1 MITRASRGGFC
12 TAIPTI
18 EDPDVFLWA
27 PTEQDAEYLAAREHI
42 DLLHTLADEETKRA
56 QEQARLAADFVRQ
69 QVAEFRKIR
78 ARA

>member
-18 EDPDVFLWA
+18 EDPDVFIWA
-27 PTEQDAEYLAAREHI
+27 GTEMDAEYMAAKEHI
-42 DLLHTLADEETKRA
+42 PLAVLHENERVRLEREFA
-56 QEQARLAADFVRQ
+56 EQARREYEQ
-69 QVAEFRKIR
+69 IR